1 MQTFLPYADF
11 KRSAQS
17 LDYRRLGKQRVETW
31 QLIRAI
37 NGETRGWRNHPAAV
51 MWRDHVPALAVYGKV
66 ICEEWIDRGYN
77 DSMLPRFELIISG
90 CQEEELQMPSW
101 LGNENFHKSHR
112 SNLLRKFPEYYRSQW
127 PELSDDLPYVWPGNE
142 IVAVA

>member
-11 KRSAQS
+11 KRSAQV

-51 MWRDHVPALAVYGKV
+51 MWREVPGVLQVPLA
-66 ICEEWIDRGYN
+66 RT
-77 DSMLPRFELIISG
+77 SR
-90 CQEEELQMPSW
+90 
-101 LGNENFHKSHR
+101 
-112 SNLLRKFPEYYRSQW
+112 
-127 PELSDDLPYVWPGNE
+127 
-142 IVAVA
+142 

>member
-11 KRSAQS
+11 KRSAEV

-66 ICEEWIDRGYN
+66 ICEEWIRRGYN
-77 DSMLPRFELIISG
+77 DSMLPRFEEIISG
-90 CQEEELQMPSW
+90 CSEEDLQMPAW
-101 LGNENFHKSHR
+101 LGTENFHESHR
-112 SNLLRKFPEYYRSQW
+112 SNLLRKFPEYYRCHW
-127 PELSDDLPYVWPGNE
+127 PELQDDLPYVWPVDNLVG
-142 IVAVA
+142 V